1 MEQIRLPVFAK
12 RFAELRGD
20 KTQGEF
26 ADFLGISRPTVGF
39 YENGTR
45 IPDALVLRQIAEK
58 CDVSS
63 DWLLGLT
70 DIRSV
75 DSDIQRIGKYIGLSE
90 KSVTLFRDWYMSPLN
105 TDGLYFSFLNRI
117 LENDHFVLLLYRLFS
132 FRNTVVA
139 ERIYRRI
146 WDACGMGKLPG
157 TPEDESM
164 ITEFC
169 QTVEKCI
176 ADTSIPPEVRKKL
189 QNYHQFRGYERSQ
202 VLMEFHTENFDSC
215 IEMSDLEKVVI
226 DRYLSSLLNDIQENE
241 EKGV

>member
-70 DIRSV
+70 DIKSV
-75 DSDIQRIGKYIGLSE
+75 DSNIQQIGRYIGLSE
-90 KSVTLFRDWYMSPLN
+90 KVVALLRDWYMSPLN

-132 FRNTVVA
+132 FRNTIIA
-139 ERIYRRI
+139 ERIYQRL
-146 WDACGMGKLPG
+146 WDTCGMGRLSG
-157 TPEDESM
+157 TPEDELV
-164 ITEFC
+164 IAEFC
-169 QTVEKCI
+169 QNVEKRI
-176 ADTSIPPEVRKKL
+176 ADTSISPEIRKKL

-202 VLMEFHTENFDSC
+202 VLMEFHVENFDSY
-215 IEMSDLEKVVI
+215 IEMRDLEKVVI